1 MDNVM
6 AALGLA
12 GMSTASMAIVVAVV
26 MIVLLLMGFPMMVP
40 LLVGA
45 MVLLFSQFPFLEG
58 SVIIQQMIGGIS
70 QSVLVAVPMF
80 ILAAD
85 IMIKG
90 HTADRLLDL
99 VQKFVGH
106 LRGGLP
112 MTTAMSCTLF
122 GAVSGSTQATVVAM
136 GQPLRPKLI
145 EAGYSDKFAIAL
157 IINASDIALLIPPS
171 IGMIIYGV
179 VSGTSVGDLFIA
191 GIGPGLMILALF
203 SIYCYYRSVRLK
215 IPVMPKASWSERVTA
230 LKKAALPM
238 GFPVIIIGGIYSGM
252 FSPTEAAAM
261 SVAYALL
268 LEMVIFRQV
277 KISDLP
283 SVALSTG
290 LITAVVFILVAAG
303 TAFSWVISFAK
314 IPDLLLGDVVANAAD
329 SPYFILALISIS
341 YFVGCMFVDPIVVI
355 LILTPIFS
363 PAVAAA
369 GIDPVLVGTL
379 VTLQAAIGSATPPFG
394 CDIFTAVAIFRRP
407 YLDVIR
413 GTPPFIV
420 LLLLS
425 TVLLIVF
432 PQIALFLPGLMK

>member
-1 MDNVM
+1 MSL
-6 AALGLA
+6 LGLA
-12 GMSTASMAIVVAVV
+12 ELSTSTAAIVVACI
-26 MIVLLLMGFPMMVP
+26 MLVLLMMGFPMMVP
-40 LLVGA
+40 LLTGA
-45 MVLLFSQFPFLEG
+45 MLLLFSQFPFMHG
-58 SVIIQQMIGGIS
+58 PVIIQQMIGGVS

-99 VQKFVGH
+99 VSKFVGH

-112 MTTAMSCTLF
+112 MTTAVSCTLF
-122 GAVSGSTQATVVAM
+122 GAVSGSTQATVVAI
-136 GQPLRPKLI
+136 GQPLRPRLI
-145 EAGYSDKFAIAL
+145 QAGYTDTFAMAL

-191 GIGPGLMILALF
+191 GIGPGLMILVLF
-203 SIYCYYRSVRLK
+203 SVYCYFKSIKLG
-215 IPVMPKASWSERVTA
+215 IPVLPKASHEERKNAV
-230 LKKAALPM
+230 KKAILPM
-238 GFPVIIIGGIYSGM
+238 GFPVIIIGGIYSGL
-252 FSPTEAAAM
+252 FSPSEAASM
-261 SVAYALL
+261 SVAYALF
-268 LEMVIFRQV
+268 LEMVLFRQV
-277 KISDLP
+277 KLSDMP
-283 SVALSTG
+283 SIALSTG

-303 TAFSWVISFAK
+303 TAFSWVVSFAK
-314 IPDLLLGDVVANAAD
+314 LPDLLLGDVVANAAG
-329 SPYFILALISIS
+329 SPYLILALISVS

-355 LILTPIFS
+355 LILTPIFA
-363 PAVAAA
+363 PAVEAAS
-369 GIDPVLVGTL
+369 IDPVLVGTL

-432 PQIALFLPGLMK
+432 PQIALFLPGLMGG

>member
-1 MDNVM
+1 MDSLIEFLGMGDLGM
-6 AALGLA
+6 AA
-12 GMSTASMAIVVAVV
+12 MAAVVAVIMV
-26 MIVLLLMGFPMMVP
+26 VLLLMGFPMMVP

-45 MVLLFSQFPFLEG
+45 MVLLFTQFPFMEG
-58 SVIIQQMIGGIS
+58 QVIVQQMIGGIS

-99 VQKFVGH
+99 VSKFVGH

-112 MTTAMSCTLF
+112 MTTAVSCTLF

-145 EAGYSDKFAIAL
+145 EAGYSDKFTMAL

-191 GIGPGLMILALF
+191 GIGPGLMILVLF
-203 SIYCYYRSVRLK
+203 SVYCYIKSVKLK
-215 IPVMPKASWSERVTA
+215 IPLMEKASWHDRFTA
-230 LKKAALPM
+230 LKRALFPM
-238 GFPVIIIGGIYSGM
+238 GFPVIIIGGIYSGL
-252 FSPTEAAAM
+252 FSPTEAASM

-277 KISDLP
+277 SFRDLP
-283 SVALSTG
+283 SIALSTG

-314 IPDLLLGDVVANAAD
+314 LPELMLGGVIENAAAN
-329 SPYFILALISIS
+329 PYMVLALIAVA
-341 YFVGCMFVDPIVVI
+341 YFIGCMFVDPIVVI
-355 LILTPIFS
+355 LILTPIFA

-407 YLDVIR
+407 YLDVIA
-413 GTPPFIV
+413 GTPPFIA

-425 TVLLIVF
+425 TVLLILF